1 MMEYLRFGELYAI
14 PSSNGLSRPS
24 AVRGAGYKM
33 VNMGELFSN
42 GIINDI
48 PMERVQMS
56 DKELS
61 KFLLEKGD
69 LLFARQSL
77 VAEGAGKCS
86 YVNDLTEET
95 TFESHLIRV
104 RLNPKR
110 AISKYFYYLFQ
121 LPNNPIKTIV
131 NQCAQAGIRG
141 SELIRVKVPCPSIK
155 VQKKIAS
162 ILSAYDSQI
171 ENNQKRIKILEQMAE
186 NLYKEWFVRFRFPG
200 FENTEFEGG
209 VPKGWKMLPL
219 SDLLIDGFNGG
230 WGEDNQTDK
239 CSALGY
245 VIRGTDIDDV
255 KAANYKGVPLRFH
268 KESDIEKKQLIAN
281 DVILELSNGNINNI
295 GRTLF
300 VTKDILDRLPN
311 VMSASFC
318 KTLRFVNP
326 YDAYVVYRH
335 ITYMQNSG
343 LLSFYK
349 NTGANGINNFNY
361 KRFLRH
367 RFVIP
372 NDERIVKELMEIDK
386 LISKLANCSNNL
398 ITQRDLLLPRLMS
411 GKLSI

>member
-77 VAEGAGKCS
+77 VAEDAGKCS

-141 SELIRVKVPCPSIK
+141 SELVRVKVPCPSIK

-171 ENNQKRIKILEQMAE
+171 ENNQKRIKLLEQMAE

-200 FENTEFEGG
+200 YESAEFKDGT
-209 VPKGWKMLPL
+209 PIGWK
-219 SDLLIDGFNGG
+219 DLQAQDVFNI
-230 WGEDNQTDK
+230 T
-239 CSALGY
+239 
-245 VIRGTDIDDV
+245 
-255 KAANYKGVPLRFH
+255 
-268 KESDIEKKQLIAN
+268 
-281 DVILELSNGNINNI
+281 I
-295 GRTLF
+295 GRTPSRKVF
-300 VTKDILDRLPN
+300 EFFSTERENNCSWISISDMKNGMFIKDTSEYLTPEALKACNMPMVKAN
-311 VMSASFC
+311 TV
-318 KTLRFVNP
+318 
-326 YDAYVVYRH
+326 
-335 ITYMQNSG
+335 
-343 LLSFYK
+343 LLSFK
-349 NTGANGINNFNY
+349 LTVGKVAISLEETSTNEAIAHFNTDDHTLKEYTYLYLKCFNY
-361 KRFLRH
+361 SKLGNTSA
-367 RFVIP
+367 IG
-372 NDERIVKELMEIDK
+372 NAINSTIVKNMSFILPSKDIILEFHKQAKPLFDGI
-386 LISKLANCSNNL
+386 LNLTQQISSL
-398 ITQRDLLLPRLMS
+398 THQRDLLLPRLMS